1 MKKKSTDNDNL
12 QGLFQPTF
20 GNRPEQYIGR
30 DGVIEQFME
39 GLREPVGSRNRCTL
53 FLGQRGMG
61 KTALLLELSD
71 RATKAGYVVARVTAH
86 EGMPKAIIEQFQ
98 LNGSQYFN
106 DEKRKMTGVTAG
118 VLGFTLGL
126 TFSEAAER
134 QYGFRSKMSLLCD
147 KLAEK
152 GKGALI
158 LIDEVRTSTAMREVA
173 AAYQELVGDKKNVAI
188 AMAGLPHAVSSV
200 LNDQVLTFLNR
211 ATKVE
216 LGLISTNLIRAYYER
231 AFKTVGVKISD
242 TLLDRAALATR
253 GFPYLMQLIGY
264 YLIQYTEE
272 GGTVNSKIMD
282 KVEKAAMSDMEDN
295 VFKPILSPLSDNDL
309 LFLKAMARQGDV
321 VTTAKLQSALGKK
334 GPAIQPYRKRLL
346 DAGVIESPRRGE
358 LVFAVPYLAEYLLE
372 NGNKEELSPITL
384 PAAP

>member
-1 MKKKSTDNDNL
+1 MNDNE
-12 QGLFQPTF
+12 GIYSLFQPTF

-30 DGVIEQFME
+30 DSVIEQFMS

-71 RATKAGYVVARVTAH
+71 RASKAGYVVARVTAH
-86 EGMPKAIIEQFQ
+86 EGMPSAIIEQFQ

-106 DEKRKMTGVTAG
+106 DDKRKVTGVTAG
-118 VLGFTLGL
+118 ALGFSFGL

-134 QYGFRSKMSLLCD
+134 QYGFRAKMSLLCD

-158 LIDEVRTSTAMREVA
+158 LIDEVRTSAAMREVA
-173 AAYQELVGDKKNVAI
+173 ASYQELVGDRKNIAI

-200 LNDQVLTFLNR
+200 LNDSVLTFLNR

-216 LGLISTNLIRAYYER
+216 LGLISTQLIRAYYER
-231 AFKTVGVKISD
+231 VFRTAGISISD
-242 TLLDRAALATR
+242 ALLDRAALSTR

-264 YLIQYTEE
+264 YVVQYSGKDGILTEA
-272 GGTVNSKIMD
+272 MM
-282 KVEKAAMSDMEDN
+282 EKAEMAATKDMEDN
-295 VFKPILSPLSDNDL
+295 VFKPILTPLSDNDRV
-309 LFLKAMARQGDV
+309 FLRALARCGDTA
-321 VTTAKLQSALGKK
+321 TTAMLQAKLGKR
-334 GPAIQPYRKRLL
+334 GPAIQPYRKRLIE
-346 DAGVIESPRRGE
+346 AGVIEAPRRGE
-358 LVFAVPYLAEYLLE
+358 LTFTVPYLADYLL
-372 NGNKEELSPITL
+372 SQ
-384 PAAP
+384 

>member
-1 MKKKSTDNDNL
+1 MIGNGSHYSM
-12 QGLFQPTF
+12 FQPTF
-20 GNRPEQYIGR
+20 GNRPEQFIGR

-71 RATKAGYVVARVTAH
+71 RAVKAGYVVARVTAH

-98 LNGSQYFN
+98 LNGSPFFK
-106 DEKRKMTGVTAG
+106 DEKRKLTGVTAG
-118 VLGFTLGL
+118 VLGFTFGL

-158 LIDEVRTSTAMREVA
+158 LIDEVRTSAAMREVA
-173 AAYQELVGDKKNVAI
+173 AAYQELVGDRKNIAI

-200 LNDQVLTFLNR
+200 LNDSVLTFLNR
-211 ATKVE
+211 ASKVE
-216 LGLISTNLIRAYYER
+216 LGLISTNLIRAYYEG
-231 AFKTVGVKISD
+231 AFLSIGLEASD
-242 TLLDRAALATR
+242 AILDRAASATR

-264 YLIQYTEE
+264 YVIQYTKDS
-272 GGTVNSKIMD
+272 GTVDKAVMD
-282 KVEKAAMSDMEDN
+282 KAEKAAMGDMEDN
-295 VFKPILSPLSDNDL
+295 VFKPILSPLSDNDKF
-309 LFLKAMARQGDV
+309 FLKAMAQQGS
-321 VTTAKLQSALGKK
+321 TATIAKLQAALGKK

-346 DAGVIESPRRGE
+346 DAGVIEAPRRGE
-358 LVFAVPYLAEYLLE
+358 LVFAVPYLADYLRNL
-372 NGNKEELSPITL
+372 
-384 PAAP
+384 